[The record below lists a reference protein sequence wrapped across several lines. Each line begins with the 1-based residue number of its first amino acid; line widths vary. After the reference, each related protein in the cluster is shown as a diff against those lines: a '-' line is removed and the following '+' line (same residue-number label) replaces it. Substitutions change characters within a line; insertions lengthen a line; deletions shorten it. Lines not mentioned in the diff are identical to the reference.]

1 MDKFNP
7 PQELNFSGNNREHW
21 KLWKQELMLYITGT
35 EKAKKSDELKSS
47 TLLTCTGPRGR
58 EVSNTFVFDDDS
70 MKRNFNN
77 ILQQFDDYFSSQKNV
92 TFLRYNFFSYRQ
104 SEGQSFDNFVTELKK
119 LRRECEFSDLQ
130 SLLIRD
136 MIIIGITDNHLRQH
150 LLREHDSTLDSP
162 LKLGHA
168 YEETKK
174 HALGLRRNFTQNHE
188 IDQVYKF

>member
-7 PQELNFSGNNREHW
+7 PQELNFCGNIREHW
-21 KLWKQELMLYITGT
+21 KLWKQELMLYITAT

-104 SEGQSFDNFVTELKK
+104 SEGQRFDNFVTELKK

-136 MIIIGITDNHLRQH
+136 MIIIGITDNQFKAT
-150 LLREHDSTLDSP
+150 STP
-162 LKLGHA
+162 R
-168 YEETKK
+168 T
-174 HALGLRRNFTQNHE
+174 
-188 IDQVYKF
+188 